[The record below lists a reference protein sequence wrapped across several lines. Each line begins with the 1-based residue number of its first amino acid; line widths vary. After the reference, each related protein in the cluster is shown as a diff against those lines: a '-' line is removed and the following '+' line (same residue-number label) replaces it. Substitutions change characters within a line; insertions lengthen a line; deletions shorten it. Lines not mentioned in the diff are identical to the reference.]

1 MANES
6 VISVVDPE
14 INSAAKSEGKLE
26 ARLDVRLE
34 PALETRGDVHAIVIP
49 DPKSD
54 SNSDSNSSPN
64 DNGYEP
70 IHSKSPVFFDLYERK
85 SELKHQTHYCPG
97 CGHGVV
103 HKLIAEALQELGVQD
118 KTIFVSPVGCSV
130 FAYYYF
136 DVGNVQVAHGRAPAS
151 ATGIKRS
158 CPDKMVISYQGD
170 GDLAAIGTAEI
181 VHAANRGEKITV
193 FFVNNGI
200 YGMTGGQMAPT
211 TLVGQKSTTS
221 PWGRRAVNE
230 GFPLHMAELLATLEA
245 PAYIERVALSDNKN
259 IMKARRAIRKALEIQ
274 RDGAGF
280 SFVEILSPCPTI
292 WGKDPSEAKR
302 WILETMTP
310 QFPLNVFRDRRPE
323 IPAGNNPPQRSV
335 AEVLGI
341 KEATAKAAVLDFLE
355 PHAPKTKNIHHFKDV
370 KIKVAG
376 FGGQGV
382 LLLGQLLIEMG
393 MREGL
398 EVSWLPSYGPEMRS
412 GSAHCHVCLSKER
425 IGSPLVSHPDVLVA
439 MNEYSLRKFA
449 HEVVSGGVILYNGA
463 SLPADFTVPEVQV
476 VAIPAAEIADKLGST
491 KATNIVM
498 MGALLE
504 KTECLAPR
512 TALSVLED
520 KVKKLDLLEIDR
532 KALAAGRLFIDEEA
546 HTGAVS
552 QPDGFA

>member
-6 VISVVDPE
+6 VIGVTDPE
-14 INSAAKSEGKLE
+14 TKSEVKSE
-26 ARLDVRLE
+26 VSSEVKSEVSPQASNDV
-34 PALETRGDVHAIVIP
+34 
-49 DPKSD
+49 
-54 SNSDSNSSPN
+54 
-64 DNGYEP
+64 YEP
-70 IHSKSPVFFDLYERK
+70 IHSKSPVFYDLYERK
-85 SELKHQTHYCPG
+85 AELQHQTHYCPG
-97 CGHGVV
+97 CGHGVA
-103 HKLIAEALQELGVQD
+103 HKLIAEALQELGLQD

-151 ATGIKRS
+151 ATAIKRS
-158 CPDKMVISYQGD
+158 CPGRIVIPYQGD

-193 FFVNNGI
+193 FFVNNAI

-211 TLVGQKSTTS
+211 TMVGQKSTTS
-221 PWGRRAVNE
+221 PWGRRPSNE

-292 WGKDPSEAKR
+292 WGKDPVEARR
-302 WILETMTP
+302 WVLDKMIPT
-310 QFPLNVFRDRRPE
+310 FPLNVFRDRRPE
-323 IPAGNNPPQRSV
+323 IPAGNEPPQRPV
-335 AEVLGI
+335 ADVLGI
-341 KEATAKAAVLDFLE
+341 TPKAEARDVSK
-355 PHAPKTKNIHHFKDV
+355 PKHAHHFKDV
-370 KIKVAG
+370 KIKIAG

-425 IGSPLVSHPDVLVA
+425 IGSPLISHPDVLVA

-449 HEVVSGGVILYNGA
+449 HEVASGGVILYNGA
-463 SLPADFTVPEVQV
+463 SLPADFSAPDVQV
-476 VAIPAAEIADKLGST
+476 VSIPASEIADKLGST

-504 KTECLAPR
+504 ETECLAPG

-520 KVKKLDLLEIDR
+520 KVKKLNLLEIDR
-532 KALAAGRLFIDEEA
+532 KALTAGRLFIDEQA
-546 HTGAVS
+546 HIGAVS

>member
-1 MANES
+1 MADEN
-6 VISVVDPE
+6 VISVLDPE
-14 INSAAKSEGKLE
+14 VKSE
-26 ARLDVRLE
+26 V
-34 PALETRGDVHAIVIP
+34 
-49 DPKSD
+49 
-54 SNSDSNSSPN
+54 SN
-64 DNGYEP
+64 NGYELV
-70 IHSKSPVFFDLYERK
+70 HSKSPLFYDLYERK

-97 CGHGVV
+97 CGHGVA
-103 HKLIAEALQELGVQD
+103 HKLIAEALQELKLQD

-130 FAYYYF
+130 FAYCYF

-151 ATGIKRS
+151 ATAIKRS
-158 CPDKMVISYQGD
+158 CPDKIVISYQGD

-221 PWGRRAVNE
+221 PWGRRPANE

-259 IMKARRAIRKALEIQ
+259 IMKARRAIRKALELQ

-292 WGKDPSEAKR
+292 WSKDPVEARR
-302 WILETMTP
+302 WVLENMTP
-310 QFPLNVFRDRRPE
+310 IFPLNVFRDRRPE
-323 IPAGNNPPQRSV
+323 IPVGKEPPQRTV
-335 AEVLGI
+335 ADVLEI
-341 KEATAKAAVLDFLE
+341 
-355 PHAPKTKNIHHFKDV
+355 APKDRALAPAALKHAHRFKDV
-370 KIKVAG
+370 KIKIAG

-393 MREGL
+393 MREAL

-425 IGSPLVSHPDVLVA
+425 IGSPLVSCPDVLVA
-439 MNEYSLRKFA
+439 MNEFSLRKFA
-449 HEVVSGGVILYNGA
+449 HEVENGGLILYNGA
-463 SLPADFTVPEVQV
+463 SIPADFAAPGTQV

-504 KTECLAPR
+504 ETECLAPG

-532 KALAAGRLFIDEEA
+532 KALTAGRLFIDDQA
-546 HTGAVS
+546 HIGAVS